1 MLRPHYPLIYKRD
14 EMPDANSISEVCVVI
29 DDDDDDTW
37 KAGDMV
43 DWNSDGAYWSTRVTE
58 VLTDDK
64 VKIELPMPPAG
75 ERKDD
80 ETHEALCK
88 DLRPNLVWSQRKDW
102 SLPTVNGKTHVV
114 HACTAYFSIKARFLN
129 VRVTWRRVIQPH
141 TLLDTRPNMITPWL
155 FPTLPWPPQD
165 LNLRPLA
172 SMDQDSISLG
182 SPLNAS

>member
-29 DDDDDDTW
+29 DDDDDTW

-102 SLPTVNGKTHVV
+102 SLPTNGKTHVV
-114 HACTAYFSIKARFLN
+114 HGLFFHQSKVPQCSGYLEASNLTSYSTGHTAQHDYSLAVSNLTLATTRFELE
-129 VRVTWRRVIQPH
+129 T
-141 TLLDTRPNMITPWL
+141 
-155 FPTLPWPPQD
+155 
-165 LNLRPLA
+165 
-172 SMDQDSISLG
+172 SCK
-182 SPLNAS
+182 